1 MNKRKVLLKAVN
13 ERESD
18 SLIKESLIRYLSN
31 TEGSEDDKERDLET
45 LVISI
50 LNRDKGVSIYSLR
63 ELANMYKTE
72 KSPNGVTRQFLIKEI
87 DKGNLKAT
95 KVSNT
100 YIVKAEE
107 ARRYLATKNIF

>member
-1 MNKRKVLLKAVN
+1 
-13 ERESD
+13 
-18 SLIKESLIRYLSN
+18 
-31 TEGSEDDKERDLET
+31 
-45 LVISI
+45 
-50 LNRDKGVSIYSLR
+50 
-63 ELANMYKTE
+63 MYKTE

>member
-50 LNRDKGVSIYSLR
+50 LNRDKGVSIYSLSSFYFSGKCSGFSR
-63 ELANMYKTE
+63 CR
-72 KSPNGVTRQFLIKEI
+72 V
-87 DKGNLKAT
+87 GNLQ
-95 KVSNT
+95 
-100 YIVKAEE
+100 
-107 ARRYLATKNIF
+107 